1 MTGQENEHEFDPLD
15 EEALPVRD
23 NRGRFRKGSSGNPR
37 GRKMQFPRDPN
48 LPAAKRRIISAVAD
62 EVVEVKVA
70 GKLVKMT
77 IFEANVRALALDGT
91 KNRIS
96 AQRFIDLACG
106 NSERDLARR
115 LVTHQTMEHYD
126 QLERENERMRAQI
139 QPRSGVLTVP
149 CDGPLD
155 EWSPHDFLDDD
166 KLVGRAMGKE
176 PQEKK
181 PNWDSYPGD

>member
-1 MTGQENEHEFDPLD
+1 MAGHIDAHEYDPLD
-15 EEALPVRD
+15 EKALPVRD
-23 NRGRFRKGSSGNPR
+23 NKGRFRKGSSGNPR

-48 LPAAKRRIISAVAD
+48 LPAAKRRIIAAVAD
-62 EVVEVKVA
+62 EVIEVKIA

-115 LVTHQTMEHYD
+115 LVTHQTMEHYE

-149 CDGPLD
+149 SDGPLD

-166 KLVGRAMGKE
+166 KLVERAMGNDRK
-176 PQEKK
+176 EKK
-181 PNWDSYPGD
+181 HDRNSGPGN